1 MVEESQKLLHLLSL
15 KYCNLTQLKFSVKAT
30 MKALYT
36 GQSMFEMSNRKGS
49 RKRRSDRVNA
59 HPYLQVQLGKY
70 YFHVKNE
77 IHVNSVFPLNNKYT
91 AWKIE
96 KMRNTLYREQI
107 TYEDTL
113 YM

>member
-1 MVEESQKLLHLLSL
+1 
-15 KYCNLTQLKFSVKAT
+15 
-30 MKALYT
+30 
-36 GQSMFEMSNRKGS
+36 MFEMSYRKRS
-49 RKRRSDRVNA
+49 KKRRSDRVNA
-59 HPYLQVQLGKY
+59 PIHTITYMYNLGNIT
-70 YFHVKNE
+70 FHVKNE